1 MEEEEGKA
9 TSVSRRDVFAGAAGA
24 GVALAGAAGI
34 SALRGK
40 QQTET
45 VSDGPISD
53 PDIVIIGAGFS
64 GITAARELRRYGY
77 KVVILEARNRTGGR
91 TFTSE
96 FEGKTVDFGG
106 TWVHW
111 LQPHVWAEIKR
122 YGVELEE
129 TPGAVADDVICI
141 DYDGKRHNLSLA
153 AIFDEFGPAVDR
165 FFDNQAYQI
174 FPRPSEPFAD
184 KGWMK
189 ADGISAKEKVKSS
202 SGNPLIQAMIETLFG
217 LYGASDLAG
226 VSWAY
231 LMRWYAL
238 SGYNFINM
246 NDITA
251 RFKVKGGTG
260 NLLDRIA
267 EDSNADIRLGTAVS
281 SIEHGDD
288 KVTITTEGGDNLTCK
303 AAICT
308 VPLNVLQDIE
318 FKPSLDTQKLA
329 ASKEGHTGTCTKVHI
344 ALDGEYSNFS
354 AWAPGGKEPLN
365 FAIWEGVRQ
374 GKTNMIGFGPSPE
387 TLNVNDIA
395 AVEAA
400 MKKFIPDA
408 KVSACFGYDWNLD
421 PYSKGVWC
429 VGRPGQARYLEH
441 LQKPQGRLHFSSAD
455 WASGWCG
462 TIDGAIEQGIV
473 NASALHEQLS
483 KA

>member
-1 MEEEEGKA
+1 MEEDEGKA
-9 TSVSRRDVFAGAAGA
+9 TSVSRRDLFAGAAGA
-24 GVALAGAAGI
+24 GVALASAAGI
-34 SALRGK
+34 NALRSHS
-40 QQTET
+40 QSEP
-45 VSDGPISD
+45 VSQGSISD
-53 PDIVIIGAGFS
+53 PDVVIIGAGFS

-77 KVVILEARNRTGGR
+77 KVVVLEARNRTGGR

-111 LQPHVWAEIKR
+111 LQPHVWSEIKR

-129 TPGAVADDVICI
+129 TLGAVADDVICI
-141 DYDGKRHNLSLA
+141 DYSGKRHNLSFA

-165 FFDNQAYQI
+165 FFDNKAYLT
-174 FPRPSEPFAD
+174 FPRPAEPFAD

-189 ADGISAKEKVKSS
+189 ADGIPAKVKVKSS
-202 SGNPLIQAMIETLFG
+202 SDNPLVQAMIETLFG
-217 LYGASDLAG
+217 LYGASELST

-238 SGYNFINM
+238 SGYNVINM

-251 RFKVKGGTG
+251 RFKVKGGTRA
-260 NLLDRIA
+260 LLDRIA
-267 EDSNADIRLGTAVS
+267 KDSNADIRLGTVVS
-281 SIEHGDD
+281 SVKQGGDN
-288 KVTITTEGGDNLTCK
+288 VTIATEGGDIITCK

-308 VPLNVLQDIE
+308 VPLNVLQDIK
-318 FKPSLDTQKLA
+318 FKPSLPPQKMD

-344 ALDGEYSNFS
+344 VLDGEYSNFS
-354 AWAPGGKEPLN
+354 AWAPGGDAPLN
-365 FAIWEGVRQ
+365 FAIWEGTQ
-374 GKTNMIGFGPSPE
+374 KGKTYMIGFGPSPE

-395 AVEAA
+395 AVEEA
-400 MKKFIPDA
+400 MKRFIPDA
-408 KVSACFGYDWNLD
+408 KVSACYGYDWNLD
-421 PYSKGVWC
+421 PFSKGVWC

-483 KA
+483 KS